1 MGGNDSDQAHQI
13 GSQTVANEKN
23 KSDRFDI
30 VNQSDL
36 SQSRSRATL
45 LYNQQLKAY
54 TDLAKDNGGDTSS
67 VAGSGGGGGGGGSA
81 APAYSAANDPLF
93 GESENNYRGFSKTGG
108 WDPNRIASLDSDIA
122 GLKKIGETGGVDD
135 EGVARIRGGGVFDEF
150 AKTGGISDADKNNIR
165 SRATSVIPAAY
176 ARMQAENDRARVAQ
190 GGYGPG
196 AAALQSRLMRQQQS
210 GISDAARDAELGITS
225 QVNEG
230 RKWGAGSMST
240 AELGLADLTS
250 KNKINSLMGAGN
262 LETGMVSDINKGKMF
277 GVAGLEGMAQANR
290 NADLT
295 QQGINASRAASGAA
309 NAQFDQML
317 KFNRQNASAQGLNSL
332 YTSIP
337 AEYFGNKDFD
347 LKNRQLTNQTNIGV
361 ANMMT
366 GNNAPSTWA
375 NIVGAGASVANTYL
389 NSQNQ

>member
-1 MGGNDSDQAHQI
+1 
-13 GSQTVANEKN
+13 
-23 KSDRFDI
+23 
-30 VNQSDL
+30 
-36 SQSRSRATL
+36 
-45 LYNQQLKAY
+45 
-54 TDLAKDNGGDTSS
+54 
-67 VAGSGGGGGGGGSA
+67 
-81 APAYSAANDPLF
+81 
-93 GESENNYRGFSKTGG
+93 
-108 WDPNRIASLDSDIA
+108 
-122 GLKKIGETGGVDD
+122 
-135 EGVARIRGGGVFDEF
+135 
-150 AKTGGISDADKNNIR
+150 
-165 SRATSVIPAAY
+165 
-176 ARMQAENDRARVAQ
+176 
-190 GGYGPG
+190 
-196 AAALQSRLMRQQQS
+196 
-210 GISDAARDAELGITS
+210 
-225 QVNEG
+225 
-230 RKWGAGSMST
+230 MST

>member
-108 WDPNRIASLDSDIA
+108 WDPNRIASLESDIA

-210 GISDAARDAELGITS
+210 GISDAARDAELGIAWQTS
-225 QVNEG
+225 
-230 RKWGAGSMST
+230 RARTRST
-240 AELGLADLTS
+240 PS
-250 KNKINSLMGAGN
+250 WV
-262 LETGMVSDINKGKMF
+262 LETLRLGWY
-277 GVAGLEGMAQANR
+277 Q
-290 NADLT
+290 
-295 QQGINASRAASGAA
+295 
-309 NAQFDQML
+309 
-317 KFNRQNASAQGLNSL
+317 
-332 YTSIP
+332 TSIK
-337 AEYFGNKDFD
+337 ARCLVLLV
-347 LKNRQLTNQTNIGV
+347 LKVWLRRTEMLT
-361 ANMMT
+361 
-366 GNNAPSTWA
+366 
-375 NIVGAGASVANTYL
+375 
-389 NSQNQ
+389 